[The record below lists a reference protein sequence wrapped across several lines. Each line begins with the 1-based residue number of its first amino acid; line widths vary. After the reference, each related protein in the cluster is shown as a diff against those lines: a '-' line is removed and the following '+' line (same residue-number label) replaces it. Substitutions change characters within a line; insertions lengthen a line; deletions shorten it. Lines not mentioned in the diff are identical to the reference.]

1 MVREIRNDRVQ
12 QALDSVAEKKSERLQ
27 RRGTRRA
34 GTNNKKSGKNRLD
47 ANAPDGDIVPSDDL
61 EIGQNRVPSS
71 AYT

>member
-27 RRGTRRA
+27 GRGTRPA
-34 GTNNKKSGKNRLD
+34 STNKKKSEKNRLD
-47 ANAPDGDIVPSDDL
+47 ANAPDGNIVPSDDL

-71 AYT
+71 ALT